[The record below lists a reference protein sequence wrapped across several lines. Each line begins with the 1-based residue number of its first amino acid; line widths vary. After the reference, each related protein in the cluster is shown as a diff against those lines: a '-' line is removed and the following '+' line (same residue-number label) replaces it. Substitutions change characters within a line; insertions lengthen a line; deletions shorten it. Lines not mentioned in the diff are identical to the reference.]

1 MRVARRTGIR
11 GISALMLVMGGL
23 VVFGSGAALAG
34 GGCHSTAATSA
45 RGTHVELSGACFGP
59 TVLYAQPG
67 QSVTFTNKDPMDH
80 TVTGLGGQWG
90 SFESLRPGK
99 SVSYRFTAAGVYP
112 YECILHPGMVGAVVV
127 GEVNAAAAPSQGSVL
142 AVPPGPS
149 APAAAAAAAAAAK
162 AAQPAATSSGA
173 SGWRVATLILG
184 GLLIASSVVLG
195 LQWLGRRRLRANA

>member
-1 MRVARRTGIR
+1 MRVGRRRGIR
-11 GISALMLVMGGL
+11 GIAALMLVMGGL
-23 VVFGSGAALAG
+23 VVFGSGTALAG

-59 TVLYAQPG
+59 TVLFAEPG

-99 SVSYRFTAAGVYP
+99 SVSYRFTEAGVYP
-112 YECILHPGMVGAVVV
+112 YECVLHPGMVGAVVV
-127 GEVNAAAAPSQGSVL
+127 GDVNAAAAPTQGSVL

-149 APAAAAAAAAAAK
+149 APPAAAK
-162 AAQPAATSSGA
+162 AVQPPQTSSGG
-173 SGWRVATLILG
+173 SGWRLATLVVG
-184 GLLIASSVVLG
+184 GLLIAASVALG
-195 LQWLGRRRLRANA
+195 LQWLQRRRLRANA